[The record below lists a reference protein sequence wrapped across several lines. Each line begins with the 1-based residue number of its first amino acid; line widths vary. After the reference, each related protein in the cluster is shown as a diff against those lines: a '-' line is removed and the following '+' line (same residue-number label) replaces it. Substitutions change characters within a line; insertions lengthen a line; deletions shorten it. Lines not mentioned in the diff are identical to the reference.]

1 LVKPASATARS
12 SQEDSPDGGPTDE
25 QLMMR
30 FCEGEPQAFDVL
42 FARHGPPVH
51 RFLARAS
58 GNPEAADDLTQA
70 AFLSLVKARERF
82 RAGARFKP
90 WLYAIALNAARDWRR
105 RHREV
110 LTREGT
116 LPTTLA
122 AEPASQS
129 DAGLEKAVRAAL
141 NELPANQREAILL
154 HRYEGLSFAEVAE
167 ALGASETAVKVRA
180 HRGYERLRVKLRG
193 LWEDA

>member
-1 LVKPASATARS
+1 
-12 SQEDSPDGGPTDE
+12 
-25 QLMMR
+25 MMR
-30 FCEGEPQAFDVL
+30 FCDGDPQAFEVL
-42 FARHGPPVH
+42 FARHGAPVH

-70 AFLSLVKARERF
+70 TFLSLVKARERF

-105 RHREV
+105 RHCEL

-116 LPTTLA
+116 LPTSIA
-122 AEPASQS
+122 DDSPAPS

-141 NELPANQREAILL
+141 GKLPANQREAILL

-180 HRGYERLRVKLRG
+180 HRGYERLRVMLRG
-193 LWEDA
+193 VWEDA

>member
-1 LVKPASATARS
+1 MTGGEGLVDRFNRS
-12 SQEDSPDGGPTDE
+12 
-25 QLMMR
+25 
-30 FCEGEPQAFDVL
+30 
-42 FARHGPPVH
+42 
-51 RFLARAS
+51 AS
-58 GNPEAADDLTQA
+58 GKPAADDLTQA